1 MNYKST
7 GVALTALGLGLI
19 SNVSATNGV
28 NMIGIGPNSRA
39 LGGTGIA
46 APQDAVSAVFSNPA
60 AMCVSENCA
69 QPQLDVSFTSFMPNV
84 KAKLQTPGGIL
95 SAKSDSDFFLIPA
108 IGFSQPIGDNGRL
121 RAGFAIYGTSGLGV
135 DYTGTALGDNVPFN
149 YTELAIMKIAP
160 SVSYMVT
167 PEFSIGASVHV
178 NYSTLEV
185 GKSPK
190 AMFPDGHGG
199 YYPPFAG
206 MGKDDD
212 SDWSVGIQLGATWK
226 VSDCVTLGAT
236 YTSAQK
242 STFNNVMAGVDPTTG
257 MGVLDPA
264 FDLESP
270 QQAGVGI
277 AWVGMKDR
285 LTLFGDIKWV
295 NWSDAAGYSDFGW
308 DDQWVFA
315 VGAQYELIEDKL
327 MVRAGYNYAKSPV
340 DSADMMTDM
349 GGLIGFP
356 AIVEHHMSLGLGY
369 MINENFTANLSW
381 VHAFENTVK
390 SDSVPGLESTMYQD
404 AIDIGLT
411 WRY

>member
-60 AMCVSENCA
+60 AMCISENCA
-69 QPQLDVSFTSFMPNV
+69 QPQLDVSFTTFMPNV
-84 KAKLQTPGGIL
+84 KASSPMLDHMGRPTNKIL
-95 SAKSDSDFFLIPA
+95 SAKSDSDFFMIPA

-135 DYTGTALGDNVPFN
+135 DYENKDLGYHVPFN
-149 YTELAIMKIAP
+149 YTELQILKIAP

-178 NYSTLEV
+178 NYSTLEI
-185 GKSPK
+185 GSD
-190 AMFPDGHGG
+190 MFGVKGDAH
-199 YYPPFAG
+199 
-206 MGKDDD
+206 
-212 SDWSVGIQLGATWK
+212 DWSAGIQLGATWK

-236 YTSAQK
+236 YISAQK
-242 STFNNVMAGVDPTTG
+242 STFDDVQPGGKPGSVATLND
-257 MGVLDPA
+257 
-264 FDLESP
+264 FSLESP
-270 QQAGVGI
+270 QQVGVGI

-285 LTLFGDIKWV
+285 LTLFGDIKWI
-295 NWSDAAGYSDFGW
+295 NWSDADGYSDFAW

-327 MVRAGYNYAKSPV
+327 MVRAGYNYGKSPV
-340 DSADMMTDM
+340 ESADMMTDW

-390 SDSVPGLESTMYQD
+390 SDSFSGLESTMYQD